1 VYVFGPYKGAKYEDL
16 PQLDKGLG
24 AIAKHFL
31 RAKHPTDFTEEM
43 YTRLVRTKG
52 TGSAGGLVASLM
64 ILFDKAKIVSGVEY
78 VNYVIDLEN
87 EILNSEVV
95 LTGEGSLDDSDIE
108 RGKMVTVIHKICK
121 KHNKPLIIVGGVNK
135 LSEQNIKNWKEGY
148 PNFAIVDI
156 VSICGIERSLR
167 STAECLATITD
178 EVLIHK
184 IKDFMV

>member
-1 VYVFGPYKGAKYEDL
+1 LLGPNGSVYVFAPYKGAKYEDL
-16 PQLDKGLG
+16 PLLDKGLG
-24 AIAKHFL
+24 TLARQFLLAKHGTEF
-31 RAKHPTDFTEEM
+31 KEEM

-52 TGSAGGLVASLM
+52 TGSAGGLVATLM
-64 ILFDKAKIVSGVEY
+64 VLFNKTKIVEY

-87 EILNSEVV
+87 EILNSQVV

-135 LSEQNIKNWKEGY
+135 LSEQNIKNWKENY
-148 PNFAIVDI
+148 ENFAIVDI

-167 STAECLATITD
+167 NTAECLA
-178 EVLIHK
+178 
-184 IKDFMV
+184 